1 MCLNQKNRFM
11 SEEKREKRCSGC
23 KTPKTLDNFYKNK
36 LVLDGHSNYCI
47 DCTRENSKRYFKR
60 KKEKQSKNET
70 DSLIKLAL
78 FGGQTNDVSTT
89 DADNL
94 MKILMIER
102 MLKSVSDEL
111 NNLKKNLTNSD
122 VFISQ

>member
-1 MCLNQKNRFM
+1 M
-11 SEEKREKRCSGC
+11 SEEKNEKRCSGC
-23 KTPKTLDNFYKNK
+23 KTPKTLGNFYKNK

-47 DCTRENSKRYFKR
+47 DCTRENSKRYFVR
-60 KKEKQSKNET
+60 KKEKQSKVET
-70 DSLIKLAL
+70 DSLIKLAF
-78 FGGQTNDVSTT
+78 FGSQTNDVSST

-102 MLKSVSDEL
+102 MIKSISEEL
-111 NNLKKNLTNSD
+111 SNLKKNLTNSD

>member
-1 MCLNQKNRFM
+1 M
-11 SEEKREKRCSGC
+11 SEEKVEKRCSGC

-60 KKEKQSKNET
+60 KKEKQSKTET

-78 FGGQTNDVSTT
+78 FGSQTNDVSTT

-102 MLKSVSDEL
+102 MLKSVFDEL

>member
-1 MCLNQKNRFM
+1 M
-11 SEEKREKRCSGC
+11 SEEKKEKRCSGC

-78 FGGQTNDVSTT
+78 FGGQTNDVSTA

-122 VFISQ
+122 MFISQ